1 MKSFHNLNYYRE
13 AIKNNRRV
21 VALLIAA
28 SITIPLFVFT
38 ALPPIEIET
47 EIERE
52 SEVEITTPI
61 VVETPVQVN
70 LSAGDPVFL
79 SSQPPPSLIDS
90 DIVICV
96 DESGSMGLGGK
107 MDITKAAILRLLNL
121 LNQTNR
127 IILSNGEYLVKDRVA
142 LTSFQTAIND
152 YNWLDDAEI
161 DTELNFVSNNSHLEN
176 ISLEVQSL
184 GTNGGTDIW
193 AGLNK
198 SLEVLL
204 NENNQRN
211 VPTLKSIILLTD
223 GEHQSGPWGNEVD
236 NKVANYIELF
246 SQNDSTDDNP
256 LYIYSQSPIK
266 VARENGVKIYSVGI
280 RGDTPDYDADFLRGI
295 SLNKTFGANG
305 DFFWGNDTLSLS
317 ESFLKAKDGASG
329 WAELEYKNDTVITA
343 NGSQEIFSLNVNSSI
358 RKLKYDLNWNDTSVS
373 FNLSVGQPN
382 GSIFTIPP
390 GGEEIPKN
398 VIIISDQLPKSIVID
413 FPTNGTWQFNITAA
427 GVPVSGELIK
437 ARISS
442 YNPPIFIESV
452 TELKEGESPV
462 EAKILYTI
470 GNVKNGTNSVNN
482 SVYFE
487 LNVTNKNPLFSFHN
501 ITPSLIG
508 LVHENVTY
516 TWTPSV
522 VENLSIKQTVSF
534 VLNITLLNPV
544 LFEGDLNFRVDCDE
558 GYFDAYKQPAAFG
571 FSEETRYESTFITT
585 QIVETSKVL
594 EYIPLTEEFNT
605 LKWIGLIITLI
616 ILVSFSGVYI
626 KAQQVR
632 IRNLAVKFRSRLFP
646 DQSVL
651 SEALQREGIV
661 VSPAQM
667 DTIMV
672 EAGDLDR
679 LGKAIYD
686 LTGKRLST
694 DELIRIASGTN
705 VEKIAQRISFTTG
718 IAVEEVLSQLHEAQ
732 SIDELIQQLN
742 LDKERFLD
750 IIARDEDVMDFQSK
764 VKGLIVPKLRVSS
777 GIITNEDLDVIKFR
791 SRLKKVYRPK

>member
-28 SITIPLFVFT
+28 SITVPLFVFT

-61 VVETPVQVN
+61 IVETPVQVN
-70 LSAGDPVFL
+70 LSAGDPIFL
-79 SSQPPPSLIDS
+79 ASQPPPSLIDS

-96 DESGSMGLGGK
+96 DESGSMGSGGK
-107 MDITKAAILRLLNL
+107 MDITRAAILRLLDL

-127 IILSNGEYLVKDRVA
+127 IVLSNGEYLVKDRVA
-142 LTSFQTAIND
+142 LTSFQTATYD

-161 DTELNFVSNNSHLEN
+161 DTDLNFVSNSSHLEN

-184 GTNGGTDIW
+184 GTGGGTDIW

-204 NENNQRN
+204 NENTQRN

-223 GEHQSGPWGNEVD
+223 GEHQSGPWADADGLP
-236 NKVANYIELF
+236 NYLELF

-256 LYIYSQSPIK
+256 LFIYSQSPIK
-266 VARENGVKIYSVGI
+266 VARENGVKIYSVGV
-280 RGDTPDYDADFLRGI
+280 RGTTLLYDEEFLRGI
-295 SLNKTFGANG
+295 SLNETFGTNG

-329 WAELEYKNDTVITA
+329 WVELDYQNNTVITA
-343 NGSQEIFSLNVNSSI
+343 NGSQEIFSPNVNSSI

-373 FNLSVGQPN
+373 FNLSIRQPN
-382 GSIFTIPP
+382 GSIFSVPSN
-390 GGEEIPKN
+390 GGQIPKN
-398 VIIISDQLPKSIVID
+398 VIIISDKFPKSMVID
-413 FPTNGTWQFNITAA
+413 FPANGTWQFNVTAA
-427 GVPVSGELIK
+427 GVPPSGELIK

-452 TELKEGESPV
+452 TELKKGELPG

-470 GNVKNGTNSVNN
+470 DNVKNETNSANN

-516 TWTPSV
+516 SWTPSV

-594 EYIPLTEEFNT
+594 EYVPLTEEFNT

-632 IRNLAVKFRSRLFP
+632 IRNIAVKFRSRLFP

-679 LGKAIYD
+679 LREAIYN
-686 LTGKRLST
+686 LTGKRLAT

-718 IAVEEVLSQLHEAQ
+718 ISAEEVLNQLHEAQ

-750 IIARDEDVMDFQSK
+750 IIARDEDVVDFQSK

-777 GIITNEDLDVIKFR
+777 GIITNEDLDVSKFR
-791 SRLKKVYRPK
+791 SRLKKTYRPK